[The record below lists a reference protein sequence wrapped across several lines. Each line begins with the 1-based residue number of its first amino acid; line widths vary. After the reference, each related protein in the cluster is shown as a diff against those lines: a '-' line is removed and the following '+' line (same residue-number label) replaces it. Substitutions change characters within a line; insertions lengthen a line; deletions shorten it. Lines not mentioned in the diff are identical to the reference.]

1 MRKATV
7 KELEVLKKAKA
18 ILDDIVAEEIDTP
31 SNMNVHR
38 LARSFLEAVIEGHG
52 NKKVF
57 YENPE
62 ESSDVHEVY
71 YVLNPTP
78 EESTLNF
85 IREMGPGTLDEYENE
100 KVAILG

>member
-1 MRKATV
+1 MREATD
-7 KELEVLKKAKA
+7 KELEVLKEAKA
-18 ILDDIVAEEIDTP
+18 ILDDMIVEEIDTP

-38 LARSFLEAVIEGHG
+38 LARSVLEAVIEGYG

-62 ESSDVHEVY
+62 ESTDVHEVY
-71 YVLNPTP
+71 YGLNSTP

-85 IREMGPGTLDEYENE
+85 IRDMGPGTLDEYENE
-100 KVAILG
+100 EVATLG